1 MSLIETRASYMH
13 RLQTLIDARQKDID
27 DKVGALRAKLEAEQI
42 QPYRAQLEAEK
53 VTPEMNKL
61 VEFINNIDAMLAY
74 ENTETASTETAEQT
88 SETIEHKEVEQV
100 ADHSVAEEVSEET
113 ETFHDASNDNTAGDN
128 VDAVQHTTTTTTTTA
143 KMAEELVGTGFEAI
157 AADLADTKA
166 KLQSAVEGRPGMPGI
181 VLPRR

>member
-61 VEFINNIDAMLAY
+61 VEFINDIDAMLAY
-74 ENTETASTETAEQT
+74 ENTDTASTETAEQT
-88 SETIEHKEVEQV
+88 SETIEHEEVEQV

-113 ETFHDASNDNTAGDN
+113 EMFHDASNDNTAGND
-128 VDAVQHTTTTTTTTA
+128 VDAVQHTTTTA
-143 KMAEELVGTGFEAI
+143 KTAEELVGTGFEAI

-166 KLQSAVEGRPGMPGI
+166 KLRSVVEGRPGMPGI

>member
-74 ENTETASTETAEQT
+74 ENTKTASTETAEQT
-88 SETIEHKEVEQV
+88 SETIEHEEVEQV
-100 ADHSVAEEVSEET
+100 TDHSVAEEVSEET

-128 VDAVQHTTTTTTTTA
+128 VDAVQHTTTTA

>member
-61 VEFINNIDAMLAY
+61 VEFINDIDAMLAY

-88 SETIEHKEVEQV
+88 SETIEHEEVEQV
-100 ADHSVAEEVSEET
+100 ADHSVVKEVSEET

-128 VDAVQHTTTTTTTTA
+128 VDAVQHTTTTA
-143 KMAEELVGTGFEAI
+143 KTAEELVGTGFEAI

>member
-61 VEFINNIDAMLAY
+61 VEFINDIDAMLAY
-74 ENTETASTETAEQT
+74 ENTKTASTETAEQT
-88 SETIEHKEVEQV
+88 SETIEHEEVEQV
-100 ADHSVAEEVSEET
+100 TDHSVAEEVSEET

-128 VDAVQHTTTTTTTTA
+128 VDAVQHTTTTA